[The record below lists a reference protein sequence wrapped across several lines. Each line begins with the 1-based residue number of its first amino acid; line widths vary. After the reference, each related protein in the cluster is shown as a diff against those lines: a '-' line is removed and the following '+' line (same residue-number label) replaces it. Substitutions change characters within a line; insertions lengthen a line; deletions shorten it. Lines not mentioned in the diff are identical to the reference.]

1 MQVTVNH
8 PPNPPEV
15 LETVL
20 SQVKYWKLAVIR
32 PSAEISPHHVAIMW
46 QSSYQIGNEDSGD

>member
-8 PPNPPEV
+8 PPNLPGV

-32 PSAEISPHHVAIMW
+32 PSVEISPDHVAIMGYYADVTIVL
-46 QSSYQIGNEDSGD
+46 SNR